1 MTNDPR
7 QQEPPPSTPSR
18 STRPT
23 TELRRSSPRARA
35 AWVGSGLAV
44 CVMGMAGCAG
54 WFGGDRPDQA
64 VGGAPGRVAGG
75 ADDAARLVTSADEAI
90 AAGDKSKA
98 LAELAR
104 AIEINPQL
112 TTAHLSMGDIY
123 RGERNW
129 VQAERAYRRA
139 AESEPRNF
147 DAQYLHGLML
157 HLLDRVSEAIGAYL
171 RALDLQ
177 PNDFQANLNVSA
189 AYFQLGEFAQAVP
202 FAERAVRLSPR
213 DGPARFNLG
222 AAYARLGRDADA
234 VVEYQQAAEL
244 MPLTPKLLLN
254 LSESLGRLARYKEMR
269 NTLEQLVRSAPSP
282 AAHERLGFALFRL
295 AEADDTLYSAA
306 HAQFGKALELDPNY
320 FPALNGVGICE
331 LNFYVWS
338 DKNDLQAKDRGLA
351 ALRRS
356 LQINRDQ
363 PRIAEL
369 LSRYR

>member
-1 MTNDPR
+1 MTNRPKTNA
-7 QQEPPPSTPSR
+7 PPAAHPAVLPVATCA
-18 STRPT
+18 
-23 TELRRSSPRARA
+23 ARA
-35 AWVGSGLAV
+35 AGRPGLLLAATCLLAAFASG
-44 CVMGMAGCAG
+44 GCAG
-54 WFGGDRPDQA
+54 WFAGDRGNEGV
-64 VGGAPGRVAGG
+64 VGGGRPVGTPEG
-75 ADDAARLVTSADEAI
+75 AAALVESAEAAI

-104 AIEINPQL
+104 AIEINPRL

-123 RGERNW
+123 RGEKNY

-139 AESEPRNF
+139 AESEPKNF

-157 HLLDRVSEAIGAYL
+157 HLLDRLGEAIGAYL

-177 PNDFQANLNVSA
+177 PNDFQANLNVA
-189 AYFQLGEFAQAVP
+189 TAYFQLGEYTQATP
-202 FAERAVRLSPR
+202 FAERAVRLSPK

-222 AAYARLGRDADA
+222 ATYAGLGRHADA

-244 MPLTPKLLLN
+244 MELSPRLLLN
-254 LSESLGRLARYKEMR
+254 LAESLGRLGRYSEMR

-282 AAHERLGFALFRL
+282 AAHERLGFALFKL
-295 AEADDTLYSAA
+295 AENDDSLYAA
-306 HAQFGKALELDPNY
+306 ALEQFRKSLELDANY

-338 DKNDLQAKDRGLA
+338 DKNDLAAKDRGLA

-356 LQINRDQ
+356 VQINRDQ

-369 LSRYR
+369 LGRYR